1 MSIAEGDQLA
11 NERVPGLS
19 AEIRRGAPAEPLK
32 HGLIFR
38 LAAKPGAF

>member
-11 NERVPGLS
+11 NERSLDYRLRFAVALP
-19 AEIRRGAPAEPLK
+19 REPLK